1 MGLGMIKPIHDPV
14 ALTQALVRCPSIT
27 PAEGGAL
34 DLLEGLLAPE
44 GFTCHRLPF
53 SAPGTPDVDNLFA
66 RIGGGGPHLCFAG
79 HTDVVPTGDDTLWSH
94 PPFDAAI
101 ADGYLYGRGA
111 VDMKGNIACF
121 LTAAL
126 EFLADPIRLGQGSIS
141 LLITGDEEGPAVNG
155 TVKVLDWMAAN
166 GHSPTAC
173 LVGEPS
179 NPERL
184 GDAIKI
190 GRRGS
195 LNGRLV
201 VRGRQ
206 GHAAYP
212 QLANNPIRGLTRVMA
227 ALQALRLDEGTAAF
241 APSNLEIVAIETGNP
256 AYNVIPA
263 SVEARLNVRYND
275 RHTMA
280 SLQTL
285 IRHEAL
291 AALAG
296 SGLELEA
303 TFNGNAEAFVTRPGP
318 LVDTM
323 IAAVQAETG
332 HTPEL
337 STSGGTSDARFVKDF
352 CPVIEFGL
360 VNKSIHAV
368 DERVAVSDL
377 VALTRIYRAF
387 LERFFATAG
396 GASGA

>member
-1 MGLGMIKPIHDPV
+1 MPFSAMTQTPHDPV
-14 ALTQALVRCPSIT
+14 TFTQALVRCPSVT

-34 DLLEGLLAPE
+34 SWLETILAPA

-53 SAPGTPDVDNLFA
+53 TAPGTPDVDNLFA

-79 HTDVVPTGDDTLWSH
+79 HTDVVPTGDVARWSH
-94 PPFDAAI
+94 PPFGAEI

-121 LTAAL
+121 LAAAL
-126 EFLADPIRLGQGSIS
+126 DFLADPARLGQGSIS

-155 TVKVLDWMAAN
+155 TVRVLEWMAAQ
-166 GHSPTAC
+166 GHTPTAC

-201 VRGRQ
+201 VRGKQ

-212 QLANNPIRGLTRVMA
+212 LMANNPIRGLTRVAA
-227 ALQALRLDEGTAAF
+227 ALQALQLDEGTADF

-263 SVEARLNVRYND
+263 TVEARLNVRYND
-275 RHTMA
+275 RHTA
-280 SLQTL
+280 KSLEAL
-285 IRHEAL
+285 IRREAL
-291 AALAG
+291 AALTG

-303 TFNGNAEAFVTRPGP
+303 TFNGNADAFVTKPGP

-332 HTPEL
+332 RTPEL
-337 STSGGTSDARFVKDF
+337 STSGGTSDARFVKDY

-360 VNKSIHAV
+360 VNKSIHAI
-368 DERVAVSDL
+368 DERVAVADL
-377 VALTRIYRAF
+377 AALTRIYRAF
-387 LERFFATAG
+387 LERFFATA
-396 GASGA
+396 SVT

>member
-1 MGLGMIKPIHDPV
+1 MTHAHNDPV
-14 ALTQALVRCPSIT
+14 AITQGLVRCQSVT
-27 PAEGGAL
+27 PVEGGAL
-34 DLLEGLLAPE
+34 AFLEGVLTPA
-44 GFTCHRLPF
+44 GFACHRLPF
-53 SAPGTPDVDNLFA
+53 SADGTPDVDNLFA

-79 HTDVVPTGDDTLWSH
+79 HTDVVPTGDVARWTH
-94 PPFDAAI
+94 PPFGAEI
-101 ADGYLYGRGA
+101 ADGYIYGRGA

-121 LTAAL
+121 LAAAL
-126 EFLADPIRLGQGSIS
+126 DFLADPKQLGQGSIS

-155 TVKVLDWMAAN
+155 TVKVLDWMAAH
-166 GHSPTAC
+166 GHTPTAC

-201 VRGRQ
+201 VRGKQ

-212 QLANNPIRGLTRVMA
+212 ALANNPIRGLTRVAA
-227 ALQALRLDEGTAAF
+227 ALQALRLDEGTHEF
-241 APSNLEIVAIETGNP
+241 SPSNLEIVAIETGNP

-263 SVEARLNVRYND
+263 AVEARLNVRYND
-275 RHTMA
+275 RHTA
-280 SLQTL
+280 KTLEAL
-285 IRHEAL
+285 IRREAL
-291 AALAG
+291 AALDG

-303 TFNGNAEAFVTRPGP
+303 TFNGNADAFVTKPGP

-332 HTPEL
+332 RVPEL
-337 STSGGTSDARFVKDF
+337 STSGGTSDARFVKDH

-360 VNKSIHAV
+360 VNKTIHAI
-368 DERVAVSDL
+368 DERVAVTDL

-387 LERFFATAG
+387 LERFFQVVA
-396 GASGA
+396 

>member
-1 MGLGMIKPIHDPV
+1 MTQSPHDPV
-14 ALTQALVRCPSIT
+14 AYTQALVRCQSVT

-34 DLLEGLLAPE
+34 TWLEQLLAPA
-44 GFTCHRLPF
+44 GFHCHRLPY
-53 SAPGTPDVDNLFA
+53 SAPETPDVDNLFA

-79 HTDVVPTGDDTLWSH
+79 HTDVVPTGDPTRWTY
-94 PPFDAAI
+94 PPFGGEI

-121 LTAAL
+121 VAAAL
-126 EFLADPIRLGQGSIS
+126 EFIADPSRLGQGSIS

-155 TVKVLDWMAAN
+155 TVKVLEWMAAN
-166 GHSPTAC
+166 GHIPAAC

-201 VRGRQ
+201 VRGKQ

-212 QLANNPIRGLTRVMA
+212 QLANNPIRGLTRVLA
-227 ALQALRLDEGTAAF
+227 ALQGLLLDKGTEAF
-241 APSNLEIVAIETGNP
+241 SPSNLEIVAIETGNT

-275 RHTMA
+275 SHTSK
-280 SLQTL
+280 SLADL
-285 IRHEAL
+285 IRNEAL
-291 AALAG
+291 TALAG

-303 TFNGNAEAFVTRPGP
+303 TFNGNADAFVTKPGP
-318 LVDTM
+318 LVDTL
-323 IAAVQAETG
+323 IAAIRAETG
-332 HTPEL
+332 RTPDL
-337 STSGGTSDARFVKDF
+337 STSGGTSDARFVKDY

-360 VNKSIHAV
+360 VNKSIHAI
-368 DERVAVSDL
+368 DERVAVADL
-377 VALTRIYRAF
+377 VALTGIYRAF
-387 LERFFATAG
+387 LERFFTVSVA
-396 GASGA
+396 

>member
-1 MGLGMIKPIHDPV
+1 MTHAPHDPV
-14 ALTQALVRCPSIT
+14 AYTQALVRCQSVT

-34 DLLEGLLAPE
+34 TLLESLLAPA
-44 GFTCHRLPF
+44 GFACHRLPF
-53 SAPGTPDVDNLFA
+53 SGPGTPDVDNLFA

-79 HTDVVPTGDDTLWSH
+79 HTDVVPTGDVSRWTH
-94 PPFDAAI
+94 APFGAVV

-121 LTAAL
+121 LAAAL
-126 EFLADPIRLGQGSIS
+126 DFLADPARLGQGSIS

-155 TVKVLDWMAAN
+155 TVKVLEWMAAH
-166 GHSPTAC
+166 GHTPTAC

-195 LNGRLV
+195 LNGRLL
-201 VRGRQ
+201 VRGKQ

-212 QLANNPIRGLTRVMA
+212 AMANNPIRGLTRVAA
-227 ALQALRLDEGTAAF
+227 ALQALRLDEGTEVF

-275 RHTMA
+275 RHKA
-280 SLQTL
+280 KSLEAL
-285 IRHEAL
+285 IRREAL

-303 TFNGNAEAFVTRPGP
+303 TFSGNADAFVTKPGP

-323 IAAVQAETG
+323 IAAAQAETG
-332 HTPEL
+332 RTPEL
-337 STSGGTSDARFVKDF
+337 STSGGTSDARFVKDY

-360 VNKSIHAV
+360 VNKSIHAI
-368 DERVAVSDL
+368 DERVAVADL

-387 LERFFATAG
+387 LERFFKVAA
-396 GASGA
+396 

>member
-1 MGLGMIKPIHDPV
+1 MPFSAMTQTPHDPV
-14 ALTQALVRCPSIT
+14 TFTQALVRCPSVT

-34 DLLEGLLAPE
+34 SWLETILAPA

-53 SAPGTPDVDNLFA
+53 TAPGTPDVDNLFA

-79 HTDVVPTGDDTLWSH
+79 HTDVVPTGDVARWSH
-94 PPFDAAI
+94 PPFGAEI

-121 LTAAL
+121 LAAAL
-126 EFLADPIRLGQGSIS
+126 DFLADPARLGQGSIS

-155 TVKVLDWMAAN
+155 TVRVLEWMAAQ
-166 GHSPTAC
+166 GHTPTAC

-201 VRGRQ
+201 VRGKQ

-212 QLANNPIRGLTRVMA
+212 LMANNPIRGLTRVAA
-227 ALQALRLDEGTAAF
+227 ALQALRLDEGTHEF
-241 APSNLEIVAIETGNP
+241 SPSNLEIVAIETGNP

-263 SVEARLNVRYND
+263 TVEARLNVRYND
-275 RHTMA
+275 RHTA
-280 SLQTL
+280 KSLEAL
-285 IRHEAL
+285 IRRQAL

-303 TFNGNAEAFVTRPGP
+303 NFTGNADAFVTKPGP
-318 LVDTM
+318 LVETM
-323 IAAVQAETG
+323 IAAITAQTG
-332 HTPEL
+332 RTPDL

-360 VNKSIHAV
+360 VNKSIHAI
-368 DERVAVSDL
+368 DERVAVNDL
-377 VALTRIYRAF
+377 ATLTQIYRGF
-387 LERFFATAG
+387 LERFFA
-396 GASGA
+396 ASVA

>member
-1 MGLGMIKPIHDPV
+1 MTHDRHDPI
-14 ALTQALVRCPSIT
+14 AYTQALVRCQSVT

-34 DLLEGLLAPE
+34 RFLESLLASAE
-44 GFTCHRLPF
+44 FSCHRLPF

-79 HTDVVPTGDDTLWSH
+79 HTDVVPTGDVSRWSH
-94 PPFDAAI
+94 PPFGGVI

-121 LTAAL
+121 LAAAL
-126 EFLADPIRLGQGSIS
+126 DFLADPARLGQGSIS

-155 TVKVLDWMAAN
+155 TVKVLEWMAAT
-166 GHSPTAC
+166 GHTPTAC

-195 LNGRLV
+195 LNGRLE
-201 VRGRQ
+201 VRGKQ

-212 QLANNPIRGLTRVMA
+212 QMANNPIRGLTRVAA
-227 ALQALRLDEGTAAF
+227 ALQALRLDEGTEAF
-241 APSNLEIVAIETGNP
+241 SPSNLEIVAIETGNP

-263 SVEARLNVRYND
+263 TVEARLNVRYND
-275 RHTMA
+275 RHTA
-280 SLQTL
+280 QSLEAL
-285 IRHEAL
+285 IRAEAL

-303 TFNGNAEAFVTRPGP
+303 TFSGNADAFVTKPGP

-323 IAAVQAETG
+323 IAAIQTETG
-332 HTPEL
+332 RTPVL
-337 STSGGTSDARFVKDF
+337 STSGGTSDARFVKDY

-360 VNKSIHAV
+360 VNKSIHAI
-368 DERVAVSDL
+368 DERVAVADL
-377 VALTRIYRAF
+377 VALTRVYRTF
-387 LERFFATAG
+387 LERFFAPAAVT
-396 GASGA
+396 

>member
-1 MGLGMIKPIHDPV
+1 MSASDHDPV
-14 ALTQALVRCPSIT
+14 PIATALVRCPSIT

-34 DLLEGLLAPE
+34 SYLEGVLSPA

-53 SAPGTPDVDNLFA
+53 SAPGTTDVDNLFA

-79 HTDVVPTGDDTLWSH
+79 HTDVVPAGDPGLWTH
-94 PPFDAAI
+94 PPFGAVVD
-101 ADGYLYGRGA
+101 DGFLYGRGA

-121 LTAAL
+121 IAAAL
-126 EFLADPIRLGQGSIS
+126 DFLADPERLGQGSIS

-155 TVKVLDWMAAN
+155 TIKVLEWMAAN
-166 GHSPTAC
+166 GHTPSHC
-173 LVGEPS
+173 VVGEPS

-201 VRGRQ
+201 VRGKQ

-212 QLANNPIRGLTRVMA
+212 QLANNPIRGLTRVLA
-227 ALQALRLDEGTAAF
+227 ALQALRLDEGTEAF
-241 APSNLEIVAIETGNP
+241 SPSNLEIVAIETGSP

-263 SVEARLNVRYND
+263 AVEARLNARFND
-275 RHTMA
+275 RHTAA
-280 SLQTL
+280 SLEAL
-285 IRHEAL
+285 IRREAE

-296 SGLELEA
+296 CGLTLEA
-303 TFNGNAEAFVTRPGP
+303 RFDSNADAFVTRPGP

-323 IAAVQAETG
+323 MSAIHAETG
-332 HTPEL
+332 RTPEL
-337 STSGGTSDARFVKDF
+337 STTGGTSDARFIKDY

-360 VNKSIHAV
+360 VNKTIHAV
-368 DERVAVSDL
+368 DERVAVAEL
-377 VALTRIYRAF
+377 HELTRIYRGF
-387 LERFFATAG
+387 LERYFANPGELVA
-396 GASGA
+396 

>member
-1 MGLGMIKPIHDPV
+1 MTATHHDPI
-14 ALTQALVRCPSIT
+14 AFTQALVRCPSIT

-34 DLLEGLLAPE
+34 TYLEGALESA
-44 GFTCHRLPF
+44 GFHCDRLMF
-53 SAPGTPDVDNLFA
+53 SAPDTPDVDNLFA
-66 RIGGGGPHLCFAG
+66 RIGRGGPHLCFAG
-79 HTDVVPTGDDTLWSH
+79 HTDVVPTGEVARWSH
-94 PPFDAAI
+94 PPFGAVI

-121 LTAAL
+121 LAAAL
-126 EFLADPIRLGQGSIS
+126 DFLADPDRLGQGSIS

-166 GHSPTAC
+166 GHLPTAC

-195 LNGRLV
+195 LNGKLV

-212 QLANNPIRGLTRVMA
+212 RAANNPIRGVTRVAA
-227 ALQALRLDEGTAAF
+227 ALQALRLDEGTEAF
-241 APSNLEIVAIETGNP
+241 SPSNLEIVAIETGNP
-256 AYNVIPA
+256 AYNVIPGA
-263 SVEARLNVRYND
+263 VEARLNVRYND
-275 RHTMA
+275 RHTA
-280 SLQTL
+280 TSLEAL
-285 IRHEAL
+285 IRREAL

-296 SGLELEA
+296 TGLELEA
-303 TFNGNAEAFVTRPGP
+303 AFHGNADAFVTKPGP
-318 LVDTM
+318 LSDTM
-323 IAAVQAETG
+323 IAAIQAETG
-332 HTPEL
+332 RTPEL
-337 STSGGTSDARFVKDF
+337 STSGGTSDARFVKDY

-360 VNKSIHAV
+360 VNKTIHAI
-368 DERVAVSDL
+368 DERVAVADL

-387 LERFFATAG
+387 LERFFAVTAVT
-396 GASGA
+396 

>member
-1 MGLGMIKPIHDPV
+1 MTQSAHDPI
-14 ALTQALVRCPSIT
+14 AFTQALVRCPSVT

-34 DLLEGLLAPE
+34 TWLETVLAPA
-44 GFTCHRLPF
+44 GFACHRLPF
-53 SAPGTPDVDNLFA
+53 SAPNTPAVDNLFA

-79 HTDVVPTGDDTLWSH
+79 HTDVVPTGEAARWSH
-94 PPFDAAI
+94 PPFGAVI

-121 LTAAL
+121 LAATL
-126 EFLADPIRLGQGSIS
+126 DFLADPAQLGQGSIS

-166 GHSPTAC
+166 GHTPTAC

-179 NPERL
+179 NPEQL
-184 GDAIKI
+184 GDAIKT

-201 VRGRQ
+201 VSGKQ

-212 QLANNPIRGLTRVMA
+212 QLANNPIRGLTKIA
-227 ALQALRLDEGTAAF
+227 ATLQSLQLDEGTSDF
-241 APSNLEIVAIETGNP
+241 APSNLEIVAIDTGNP

-263 SVEARLNVRYND
+263 TVEARFNVRYND
-275 RHTMA
+275 RHTAA
-280 SLQTL
+280 SLAEL
-285 IRHEAL
+285 IRREAL

-296 SGLELEA
+296 TGLELEA
-303 TFNGNAEAFVTRPGP
+303 TFNGNADAFVTKPGP
-318 LVDTM
+318 LLDTM
-323 IAAVQAETG
+323 IAAVEAETG
-332 HTPEL
+332 RTPEL
-337 STSGGTSDARFVKDF
+337 STGGGTSDARFVKDY

-360 VNKSIHAV
+360 VNRSIHAI
-368 DERVAVSDL
+368 DERVAVADL

-387 LERFFATAG
+387 LGRFFAVAAVT
-396 GASGA
+396 